1 MIDERAYEFSLFDSS
16 IALSLAISSF
26 TCLRSPAFSSFARP
40 SWQQSNS
47 YALSS
52 INELSTTVENNRK
65 EMELMRKQL
74 EAKDEVNMM
83 LANEISNLRLQLEDG
98 RKHRFGRT
106 SEQRRLLNNRNI
118 DKSAMEKSEYDGS
131 GRKVMMIIRPMVTVP
146 AAIPLPVTYLHR
158 TAGLQGKRKL
168 LPVQQRPG

>member
-1 MIDERAYEFSLFDSS
+1 
-16 IALSLAISSF
+16 
-26 TCLRSPAFSSFARP
+26 
-40 SWQQSNS
+40 
-47 YALSS
+47 
-52 INELSTTVENNRK
+52 
-65 EMELMRKQL
+65 MELMRKQL

-83 LANEISNLRLQLEDG
+83 LANEISNLRLQLEDS

-131 GRKVMMIIRPMVTVP
+131 GKKGDDDNKTDGNVP